1 MKKVIRLNLIFGV
14 ILATVA
20 CNDAPEIDP
29 HTRLHVSNN
38 AAQLSSRVEMINQSV
53 GIVANG
59 QGGVRGEA
67 ALESQALVDSE
78 FTLLAEVES
87 PNINGVTLSATH
99 VLIQGNQAYVTYHTS
114 GDNYGGA
121 VEVVDLSD
129 ENNIEIT
136 GQAIYTDTDFNA
148 LAIDEL
154 EDFDGNTQRIFLVG
168 ANGKGALVEKL
179 HITNG
184 IVTEETES
192 LQLQGFNA
200 NSAIRT
206 KQMLYVTVGGRDNS
220 SGFQSVDLRSGSN
233 FFTLNQRESFNDTKY
248 VAVTGT
254 NINEDMVVLR
264 GGPSAALETYKV
276 SSENFNKQ
284 NSFSIG
290 SISTLDGKNA
300 ISIQNDLVFVSMS
313 EVGMKVYNLDDIGAG
328 PRNEV
333 SSAAFGGGLTN
344 AVSTDDYHVYIANG
358 LSGLFVAD
366 LPAPSGAF
374 ELTGVLNLEGSA
386 NYVTSDNNFVIVANG
401 TSGVQILKRTT
412 PEPDDNF
419 TIEGFERIGG
429 GVFESGLYGGN
440 NDHNDMRNGNKNK
453 MSHIYIPIEDYR
465 SITEIKFD
473 VKSTTVD
480 YQIFVEFAQN
490 QNKLTGN
497 QAGDGAVYV
506 SKDRDFATA
515 TINRNLNKNNAKYI
529 ILRAVPGHG
538 PDNVKGRAYLRNI
551 QISGN

>member
-1 MKKVIRLNLIFGV
+1 MIFAAF
-14 ILATVA
+14 IAMVA

-29 HTRLHVSNN
+29 RTRLHVSNN
-38 AAQLSSRVEMINQSV
+38 TAQLSSRVEMINEAV

-67 ALESQALVDSE
+67 ALGSEALVNSQ
-78 FTLLAEVES
+78 FTLLAEVAS

-99 VLIQGNQAYVTYHTS
+99 VLIQGSQAYVTYHTS
-114 GDNYGGA
+114 GDSYGGA
-121 VEVVDLSD
+121 VEVIDLSN

-154 EDFDGNTQRIFLVG
+154 EDFDGNTQRIFLAG

-179 HITNG
+179 DITNG

-192 LQLQGFNA
+192 LQLEGFNA

-220 SGFQSVDLRSGSN
+220 SGFQSIDLRSGNN
-233 FFTLNQRESFNDTKY
+233 FFTLNERESFSDTKY

-264 GGPSAALETYKV
+264 GGANASLETYKV
-276 SSENFNKQ
+276 SSQKFNKR
-284 NSFSIG
+284 STFPIG

-313 EVGMKVYNLDDIGAG
+313 EVGMKVFELDEIGNG

-333 SSAAFGGGLTN
+333 SSAEFGGGLTN
-344 AVSTDDYHVYIANG
+344 AVSTDDHHVYIANG
-358 LSGLFVAD
+358 TSGLFVAD

-386 NYVTSDNNFVIVANG
+386 NYVTSNNSYVIVANG

-412 PEPDDNF
+412 PEPEDNF

-440 NDHNDMRNGNKNK
+440 KDHNDMRNGDKKK
-453 MSHIYIPIEDYR
+453 MSHIYIPIENYR
-465 SITEIKFD
+465 SISEIKFD

-490 QNKLTGN
+490 QNKLNGN
-497 QAGDGAVYV
+497 QAGDGAISV
-506 SKDRDFATA
+506 SKDRDYVTA

-538 PDNVKGRAYLRNI
+538 PDNIKGRVYLKNI
-551 QISGN
+551 RVTGD

>member
-1 MKKVIRLNLIFGV
+1 MTKIIKLNLLFAVLIA
-14 ILATVA
+14 LAA

-29 HTRLHVSNN
+29 RTRLHVSNN
-38 AAQLSSRVEMINQSV
+38 TALLSTRVEMINESV

-67 ALESQALVDSE
+67 AIGSEALVNSQ
-78 FTLLAEVES
+78 FTLLAEVAS

-99 VLIQGNQAYVTYHTS
+99 VLIQGTQAFVTYHTS
-114 GDNYGGA
+114 GDAYGGA
-121 VEVVDLSD
+121 IDIIDLSN
-129 ENNIEIT
+129 ENSVEIT

-154 EDFDGNTQRIFLVG
+154 EDFDGNTQRIFLAG

-192 LQLQGFNA
+192 LQLEGYNA

-206 KQMLYVTVGGRDNS
+206 KHMLYVTVGGRDNS
-220 SGFQSVDLRSGSN
+220 SGFQSIDLRNGN
-233 FFTLNQRESFNDTKY
+233 KFFTLNERESYTDTKY

-254 NINEDMVVLR
+254 NSNEEMVVLR
-264 GGPSAALETYKV
+264 GGANASLETYKV
-276 SSENFNKQ
+276 SSEKFKKE
-284 NSFSIG
+284 SSYPIG

-313 EVGMKVYNLDDIGAG
+313 EIGMKVFDLEEIGDG

-333 SSAAFGGGLTN
+333 PSAAFGGGLTN
-344 AVSTDDYHVYIANG
+344 AVSTDDHHVYIANG
-358 LSGLFVAD
+358 TSGLFVAD

-374 ELTGVLNLEGSA
+374 ALTGVLNLEGSA
-386 NYVTSDNNFVIVANG
+386 NYVTSDNNYVIVANG

-412 PEPDDNF
+412 PEPEDNF
-419 TIEGFERIGG
+419 TIEGFDRMGG

-440 NDHNDMRNGNKNK
+440 KDHNDMRNGDKKK
-453 MSHIYIPIEDYR
+453 MSHIYIPIEDLS
-465 SITEIKFD
+465 SISEIKFD

-480 YQIFVEFAQN
+480 YQIFVEFTD
-490 QNKLTGN
+490 KLSKIKGD
-497 QAGDGAVYV
+497 QAGDGAINVTKGKDYV
-506 SKDRDFATA
+506 TA
-515 TINRNLNKNNAKYI
+515 TINRNLSYKKAKYI

-538 PDNVKGRAYLRNI
+538 SDDVKGRVYLKNI
-551 QISGN
+551 QVTGN